1 MKKNDHRSQYFLLLI
16 LLLFFLAGCQRDASS
31 NEQSSSTIS
40 SIESSI
46 EDESSE
52 SVESKETTDPENNS
66 DDRAQVILEDLSL
79 DEKVGQMFLA
89 RLPDEDAVYL
99 AQQYHL
105 GGYIWFAKDFSE
117 KMPETVVE
125 EIQAIQNT
133 MPIDLFMAVDEEGG
147 EVTRV
152 SSFEQYRSEPF
163 LSPQEAFVW
172 DGWEE
177 IRAQEQEKALLL
189 KELGLNMNLAPV
201 ADVPLE
207 ETDFIYRRAFS
218 TDPNEVAEFV
228 KTAVKL
234 SQDEK
239 VASVIKHFPGYGNNI
254 DTHTGIA
261 YDERDFQT
269 FIERDFLPFQAGIE
283 AGASAVLVAHN
294 VITSVDETMP
304 ASLSPEVN
312 QLLRENLSFDGIVMT
327 DDLIMDGLRLFA
339 ETEEAAVLAVLAGND
354 ILISSEFPAQ
364 VSAVIS
370 AVEEGRI
377 AEEQINEAVLR
388 ILKIKLQLEIIE

>member
-1 MKKNDHRSQYFLLLI
+1 
-16 LLLFFLAGCQRDASS
+16 
-31 NEQSSSTIS
+31 
-40 SIESSI
+40 
-46 EDESSE
+46 
-52 SVESKETTDPENNS
+52 
-66 DDRAQVILEDLSL
+66 
-79 DEKVGQMFLA
+79 
-89 RLPDEDAVYL
+89 
-99 AQQYHL
+99 
-105 GGYIWFAKDFSE
+105 
-117 KMPETVVE
+117 
-125 EIQAIQNT
+125 
-133 MPIDLFMAVDEEGG
+133 VDEEGG

-207 ETDFIYRRAFS
+207 ETDFIYSRAFS
-218 TDPNEVAEFV
+218 MDPNEVAEFV

-239 VASVIKHFPGYGNNI
+239 VASVIKHFPGYGNNM